1 MKVSDEK
8 LNRFISKHMLDY
20 RLRHSLSQEG
30 MAEQLNIAPRCYLEQ
45 ENGRCGF
52 SGQTVCH
59 FISVLS
65 DKEAFAFISDL
76 RSVWDEDKPST

>member
-1 MKVSDEK
+1 MKVSDKK
-8 LNRFISKHMLDY
+8 LNKFIRMHMLDY
-20 RLRHSLSQEG
+20 RIRHSLSQEG

-59 FISVLS
+59 FIAVLS
-65 DKEAFAFISDL
+65 DTEASAFISGL
-76 RSVWDEDKPST
+76 RNVWKEENSDP

>member
-52 SGQTVCH
+52 SGQNRYTYRR
-59 FISVLS
+59 FSLIKKLS
-65 DKEAFAFISDL
+65 PLFPI
-76 RSVWDEDKPST
+76 